1 VTSLRVLVVGNGAR
15 EHVIAKRLYDDGAE
29 IVSAMAKKNPGIASI
44 SSQFEIININ
54 KPSDYRNFTNIDYAV
69 IGPEDALA
77 NSVSDYLNEKGIP
90 VVGPKKNLARLEWSK
105 SYARELLTNYGI
117 QGNPDYKVCHT
128 LSDAREFLKKHK
140 DVAVKPDVLT
150 GGKGVKLTGEQLL
163 TNEELLKYVEECIN
177 RDGLVVLEEKLK
189 GKEFTLQA
197 FVDGKNVEIMPMV
210 RDYKRAYDGDK
221 GPNTGSMG
229 SFSCPNH
236 LLPDIP
242 NDAVKKGEDIMK
254 KTITVL
260 KNNVGEYKGILYGG
274 FMNTM
279 NGVYLIEYNVRFGDP
294 EAINVLS
301 LLDTPFTNIC
311 KQIIEGKL
319 SKPRFK
325 EEATVCVY
333 VVPEGYPVNPKKDQ
347 SISIGDITASE
358 IYYASVYD
366 ENGSI
371 KTTTSRAVALLAKGE
386 SVEKARSRAY
396 ADINKIT
403 GSLFYRHDI
412 AEGVK

>member
-1 VTSLRVLVVGNGAR
+1 MTSLRVLVVGNGAR